1 MNESSDLVESVE
13 EAEEERVNDGRGLL
27 FVGWDAKYDAGL
39 NDRLAMAVGFTV
51 PPYSGFYETVE
62 AKDR

>member
-27 FVGWDAKYDAGL
+27 FVGWDVKYDAGL

-51 PPYSGFYETVE
+51 SLSVDIT
-62 AKDR
+62 KRWQQR